1 MPGNGPAASA
11 GGMPGRPPCVSVLA
25 IGGTIAM
32 SGERGRDIRPALAG
46 EDLLAALSGIEDV
59 ARISARSVTCMPGP
73 HMDLALID
81 RLAGEVEAELS
92 AGADGVVITQGT
104 DTIEESAF
112 ALELML
118 NTDAPIVVTGAMRPP
133 EAAGADGEASL
144 LQAIAFAASKEG
156 RGQGVCVLMDGEVQ
170 APRFVTK
177 THTHAMSAFDRGPVL
192 LARLTEDR
200 VSRLATLDRLPATGW
215 RRHSPPA
222 RVALAVAAL
231 GEQGEMLDCL
241 IRAGYDGL
249 VIAGMGGG
257 HVHPAM
263 AERVGTI
270 AARCPVVIA
279 TRTGNGSTLAH
290 TYGYAGG
297 EIHLA
302 GLGAIRA
309 GWLSPLKARIA
320 LSLLLGAG
328 RTTDG
333 IRGFF
338 AAFDGG

>member
-1 MPGNGPAASA
+1 MATEGTAGPADS
-11 GGMPGRPPCVSVLA
+11 PRPRVSVLA
-25 IGGTIAM
+25 MGGTIAM
-32 SGERGRDIRPALAG
+32 SGERGRDIRPALAAG
-46 EDLLAALSGIEDV
+46 DLLAALPGIEDV
-59 ARISARSVTCMPGP
+59 ARISARSVTCVPGP

-81 RLAGEVEAELS
+81 RLAGEVESELS

-118 NTDAPIVVTGAMRPP
+118 DTDAPIVVTGAMRPP

-144 LQAIAFAASKEG
+144 LQAIALAASREG
-156 RGQGVCVLMDGEVQ
+156 RGLGVCVLMDGDVQ

-177 THTHAMSAFDRGPVL
+177 AHTNAMGAFDPGPVL
-192 LARLTEDR
+192 LGRVTEDR
-200 VSRLATLDRLPATGW
+200 VMLLATLGRLPATGW
-215 RRHSPPA
+215 CRDTPPA
-222 RVALAVAAL
+222 GVALAVAAL

-241 IRAGYDGL
+241 MQAGYDGL

-263 AERVGTI
+263 AGRIGTL
-270 AARCPVVIA
+270 AARCPVVVA
-279 TRTGNGSTLAH
+279 TRTGDGSTLAH

-302 GLGAIRA
+302 GVGAIRA

-328 RTTDG
+328 RTTDQ
-333 IRGFF
+333 IRDFF
-338 AAFDGG
+338 TAFDGG